1 MVTRATTT
9 HPDIPA
15 GKTLLQPFLLAQ
27 SRDQTLRQTR
37 SLCSKG
43 TFFVLSLTSED
54 APNQTQAHLVLLNS
68 PHRPFRLNST
78 FSSTRLPAQPHLEGH
93 FNLPLAEVP
102 PRWPRGPP
110 YPLHRP
116 TLQSWQ
122 CLHLQPRQMLLERK
136 KLHFCTHSPAYLAK
150 NQGFEKIAYFLKKPQ
165 APGTL
170 VHVQH
175 PHTHI
180 LVPAGHGAHQPLW
193 KLHIFPKPF
202 TQYAHDYGITVLI
215 FLCSPQMST
224 SLSIYKNDEPHF
236 KPKLLMYSPKHSA
249 CRILMLTT
257 KCKFIL
263 KLKLE

>member
-116 TLQSWQ
+116 TRQSWQ

-136 KLHFCTHSPAYLAK
+136 KLHFCTHGPAYLAK

-165 APGTL
+165 ALALLYMFSTP
-170 VHVQH
+170 
-175 PHTHI
+175 THI
-180 LVPAGHGAHQPLW
+180 YWFLLGTGLINHCGNC
-193 KLHIFPKPF
+193 ISFPN
-202 TQYAHDYGITVLI
+202 H
-215 FLCSPQMST
+215 
-224 SLSIYKNDEPHF
+224 
-236 KPKLLMYSPKHSA
+236 SPKMLMTMGSQSSSFSVLLKWARHSVFTKMMNHT
-249 CRILMLTT
+249 LSLTYLCT
-257 KCKFIL
+257 LPNTLHVEF
-263 KLKLE
+263 